1 MIPHKDIPNFEKII
15 KEKNIIIK
23 NLEEENLL
31 LKTKN
36 KLLEEIIKKNNLS
49 NDIPTT
55 YNISNPINIENKRKS
70 IYYDSK
76 EEIYDKDNSLN
87 NTNIFIHTPP
97 DSPEKNKKDFFKE
110 KQTYYEFKNDIEG
123 EGIPLRSKNTKIIIN
138 NFDNNKYKRFMLL
151 SFICSN
157 KNIVENIL
165 NKYRKKETQK
175 VKRKRAKKP
184 NLRDKTYEIKERL
197 PITIFK
203 NIKNNLVYKTIAA
216 ETSLRLKLAH
226 EIAELTK
233 RNSEM
238 INYKEIIDY
247 IISQSGTKLD
257 SKSITRL
264 RRKYERSWDIY
275 DIYGEKL
282 NTLKFSIYV
291 FSEIDDEDYKK
302 WKLYLAEIINGLPKQ
317 CNYIF
322 RKGDNKGN
330 ICGIYDCPTH
340 NGKKNIND
348 EK

>member
-1 MIPHKDIPNFEKII
+1 MGIPKFTSTYKKI
-15 KEKNIIIK
+15 NDD
-23 NLEEENLL
+23 
-31 LKTKN
+31 
-36 KLLEEIIKKNNLS
+36 NNS
-49 NDIPTT
+49 AG
-55 YNISNPINIENKRKS
+55 
-70 IYYDSK
+70 
-76 EEIYDKDNSLN
+76 
-87 NTNIFIHTPP
+87 NTNTYIQTPP
-97 DSPEKNKKDFFKE
+97 DSPENTKKEIFEE
-110 KQTYYEFKNDIEG
+110 KQSYEFKNEIE
-123 EGIPLRSKNTKIIIN
+123 SKKII
-138 NFDNNKYKRFMLL
+138 NFNNKKYKKFMLL
-151 SFICSN
+151 SFLYSN
-157 KNIVENIL
+157 KNIVGNIL
-165 NKYRKKETQK
+165 NNYRKKETQK

-184 NLRDKTYEIKERL
+184 NLRDKTYKIKERL

-216 ETSLRLKLAH
+216 ETSLRIKLAH

-247 IISQSGTKLD
+247 IISQSDTKLD

-340 NGKKNIND
+340 NGKKYIND